1 MQTDTF
7 SYIARRHRDRA
18 QSRPGFGARHHPGRQ
33 VRVGF
38 PNPPHTVCPYK
49 TDTFLQRVLF
59 VEGYST
65 RHEEVALHG
74 AFSLAGSGR
83 NLVTGTR
90 AGAAVANGRR
100 VFAERRA
107 LAGTRVDAN
116 GSCLIDK

>member
-1 MQTDTF
+1 M
-7 SYIARRHRDRA
+7 
-18 QSRPGFGARHHPGRQ
+18 
-33 VRVGF
+33 
-38 PNPPHTVCPYK
+38 
-49 TDTFLQRVLF
+49 LF